1 MKTAHNRFYF
11 LVYFL
16 FVLILF
22 CFVCFLYS
30 KWKTL
35 RKRSHKK
42 MHSIIFVG
50 YTHIMF
56 NNLNILST
64 FCITHIVLLLSLSPS
79 CSLTESFSTLWICCF
94 FLFLFLFRS
103 FSHLFSNSLILF
115 HFLKRSTI
123 HSDFV
128 WLNFLK
134 RKFDCDRKPLKIG
147 LKFTFLIKLFSFC
160 FFFNFFVIFSSF
172 ESLARISEEIN
183 H

>member
-1 MKTAHNRFYF
+1 MIPFTSFRIWAEQMNKNKITNIKMKTAHNRFYF

-64 FCITHIVLLLSLSPS
+64 FCITHIVLLLSLSLLLS
-79 CSLTESFSTLWICCF
+79 YWIF
-94 FLFLFLFRS
+94 F
-103 FSHLFSNSLILF
+103 NSLNL
-115 HFLKRSTI
+115 L
-123 HSDFV
+123 
-128 WLNFLK
+128 
-134 RKFDCDRKPLKIG
+134 
-147 LKFTFLIKLFSFC
+147 LFSFFIFVQIVFTFVFKFANIIPFSEAFNDSFGFRLIE
-160 FFFNFFVIFSSF
+160 FFETKIW
-172 ESLARISEEIN
+172 LW
-183 H
+183 